1 MPAQGKRV
9 VPAVLDEPRA
19 PVQPS
24 ERERPA
30 VRQLEAALSK
40 PKRAL
45 LFDPDGGQIEFPKS
59 VYNVLVQVVHAM
71 SRGNAVAVIPISA
84 VLTTQQAAD
93 ILNVSRPYL
102 IQLLDEKAIPFEKSK
117 RPGSHRRIR
126 LEDLLAYKSQ
136 RSSAR
141 RKVLE
146 ELTHE
151 AEGQGRYD

>member
-1 MPAQGKRV
+1 MV
-9 VPAVLDEPRA
+9 AVLDEPRA

-30 VRQLEAALSK
+30 VRQLEAALNR

-71 SRGNAVAVIPISA
+71 SRGDAVAVIPINA

-93 ILNVSRPYL
+93 LLNVSRPYL
-102 IQLLDEKAIPFEKSK
+102 IQLLEAKAIPFEKAK

-126 LEDLLAYKSQ
+126 LEDLLAYKGQ
-136 RSSAR
+136 RSAAR
-141 RKVLE
+141 RKALE
-146 ELTHE
+146 DLTHR
-151 AEGQGRYD
+151 AEDLGRYD